1 MGLNHNFI
9 IYISKIT
16 IALMAS
22 ICPTKAIS
30 AETKNCDGGGIV
42 LIQPL
47 KYHLQFSIE
56 QESMR

>member
-1 MGLNHNFI
+1 
-9 IYISKIT
+9 
-16 IALMAS
+16 MAS

-30 AETKNCDGGGIV
+30 AEIKNCDGGGIV

-56 QESMR
+56 